1 VVAAGALTRPDRT
14 FRIVHVP
21 FTRTGG
27 TLGSSVT
34 TEGAV
39 ALSPHPEMETPM
51 LRRLAIAAVLTA
63 FTAPMLGGCI
73 IIATDKPTTRVV
85 HQSSDAP
92 Q

>member
-1 VVAAGALTRPDRT
+1 MPLASTNVTLWVKRHTRGRDRS
-14 FRIVHVP
+14 
-21 FTRTGG
+21 
-27 TLGSSVT
+27 L
-34 TEGAV
+34 
-39 ALSPHPEMETPM
+39 ETWKGISIM

-85 HQSSDAP
+85 HQSTDAA